1 MNKIYKIGMV
11 LSLCLISFFTF
22 SQNVEDIIKKHI
34 DAHGGAKKIAAIQT
48 MKITGKFTAFSEV
61 DDYTAF
67 KRNDGSYYADL
78 RLDKYKVFEAFD
90 GKNGWTIDPWQE
102 IDFPRQLN
110 KTEVG
115 VMMQKAD
122 MVTPFH
128 KYKEKG
134 YKVEYLGEKEVDGE
148 KVFALKLIRNNMQ
161 EEIWYLNTETY
172 LEFKCESQWVD
183 FAWPSPCET
192 YFDDFRKV
200 NGVLFPFY
208 VERTFSIRN
217 RILEIE
223 KIKINTE
230 FDNSKLVLKR
240 NPEMEKLAFLGGKWS
255 VLVKAMTRRG
265 TFMQID
271 SVSSMISSIY
281 DQNMLTEHISYERMF
296 PMDRV
301 FTFTYNSWTKK
312 YRLAAYN
319 SFGSNHEVFEGDF
332 VEDKLVFE
340 LVNIAKEETQYRFVK
355 FEFSEMTDTGFVLEK
370 QESKDGAE
378 WMARDRFEYTRINIW
393 SFD

>member
-301 FTFTYNSWTKK
+301 FTFTYNSRT
-312 YRLAAYN
+312 
-319 SFGSNHEVFEGDF
+319 
-332 VEDKLVFE
+332 
-340 LVNIAKEETQYRFVK
+340 
-355 FEFSEMTDTGFVLEK
+355 
-370 QESKDGAE
+370 
-378 WMARDRFEYTRINIW
+378 
-393 SFD
+393 